1 MKITN
6 MTLSLLLTAGLL
18 APLAQ
23 AGQKD
28 DACKAVLN
36 AANSGENALKQHL
49 ASGADVNSRDDDG
62 ETPLMR
68 AADDGH
74 TAIVETLL
82 KSGAD
87 VNAIDEDGE
96 TALMMAAEEGHAQIV
111 KLLLDAGANANA
123 KDEDGE
129 TALQKALDDNHAEVA
144 DMLRK
149 AGAK

>member
-1 MKITN
+1 MKITK
-6 MTLSLLLTAGLL
+6 MTLSLLLAAGLL

-28 DACKAVLN
+28 RACKAVLN
-36 AANSGENALKQHL
+36 AAHSGEDALKQHL
-49 ASGADVNSRDDDG
+49 STGANVDSRDDDG
-62 ETPLMR
+62 ETPLMK

-74 TAIVETLL
+74 TAIVEALL
-82 KSGAD
+82 KAGAD
-87 VNAIDEDGE
+87 VNAIDEDGQ
-96 TALMMAAEEGHAQIV
+96 TALMMAADEGHVQIV
-111 KLLLDAGANANA
+111 KLLLNAGANVNA

-129 TALQKALDDNHAEVA
+129 TALMKALDENHAEVA